1 MKKTSIAI
9 ISLVLALS
17 MASACTAK
25 EKETTVDQT
34 ATTPY
39 FESKTEIE
47 TQQVNEGIV
56 PQIVE
61 KEVNYVRHE
70 KDGEWEIE
78 SFTITNWNWRE
89 DFYLPD
95 TAWVVES
102 DNALEIF
109 PDFSKEY
116 ENEHLVAYMH
126 IANEGFDTS
135 NIQLVPETFS
145 DGSWQVSL
153 NIETRGEILTLYAGE
168 GDFYDN
174 VQILGAVLHS
184 DGSTDMKVKIDGSD
198 TTFFIP
204 STVVQISSE
213 DFYSQLPNSVRY
225 KTESETYID
234 TISFSDL
241 PTFESGSADLSD
253 YIWDDDISNT
263 SLGTNRSPELHWDA
277 VDGAASY
284 CVVMI
289 DGGWLHMDV
298 YTDWNA
304 LAGGQIERGS
314 TGSQYVGP
322 YPPEGSV
329 HTYSVFIFALKGEP
343 GKVPFYFDNSGN
355 NIDNIFAGLDTD
367 AEGNTGNVIAYS
379 RLDGNFSH

>member
-9 ISLVLALS
+9 ISMVLAFS
-17 MASACTAK
+17 MASACTDK
-25 EKETTVDQT
+25 EIETTVDQT

-56 PQIVE
+56 PQVVE

-153 NIETRGEILTLYAGE
+153 NIETHGEILTLYAGE

-263 SLGTNRSPELHWDA
+263 RLGTNRSPELHWDA

-329 HTYSVFIFALKGEP
+329 HTYSVFIFALKAEP

-355 NIDNIFAGLDTD
+355 NIDDIFAGLDTD

>member
-9 ISLVLALS
+9 ISMVLAFS
-17 MASACTAK
+17 MASACTDK
-25 EKETTVDQT
+25 EIETTVDQT

-56 PQIVE
+56 PQVVE

-153 NIETRGEILTLYAGE
+153 NIETHGEILTLYAGE

-263 SLGTNRSPELHWDA
+263 RLGTNRSPELHWDA

-304 LAGGQIERGS
+304 LAGGQIQRGS

-329 HTYSVFIFALKGEP
+329 HTYSVFIFALKAEP

-355 NIDNIFAGLDTD
+355 NIDDIFAGLDTD